1 LDAGTATLYA
11 GDKNLLRQYL
21 ANRAAAN
28 SPEEALKM
36 QKLGLEVK
44 NLQNP
49 TTDDIREYQFYKR
62 DEEAAGRKPLLFND
76 WRIQGKRAGA
86 TNISDIGNTK
96 GETTYDQ
103 TVGKNLGEKTVSI
116 MDSGMQAANKI
127 GTLQLLKESLG
138 NVYQGAGGT
147 AYQSLRRLGQSM
159 GFDVQNVGDG
169 DLAQSISRQM
179 ALQLRDPSQGG
190 GMPGALSNS
199 DREFLLSMVPNLSKT
214 PEGNAQIIDY
224 MIQLQQRNQTV
235 AQMARTYM
243 ARNNGRLD
251 YRFFGD
257 LDNWTK
263 ANPLFPQAQDDQE
276 RQYLDRQYRNG
287 STGDSGPSR
296 VRNPATP
303 GVNAPV
309 RAVNPK
315 TGQRLELQNGK
326 WVPVQ

>member
-1 LDAGTATLYA
+1 
-11 GDKNLLRQYL
+11 
-21 ANRAAAN
+21 
-28 SPEEALKM
+28 M
-36 QKLGLEVK
+36 QKLGLEVDA
-44 NLQNP
+44 LRNP
-49 TTDDIREYQFYKR
+49 TTDDIREYQFAKKNGGYSGSFQNWML
-62 DEEAAGRKPLLFND
+62 EN
-76 WRIQGKRAGA
+76 KRAGA

-96 GETTYDQ
+96 GDTTYDQ

-138 NVYQGAGGT
+138 NVYQGTGGT
-147 AYQSLRRLGQSM
+147 SYQSLRRLGQSM

-179 ALQLRDPSQGG
+179 ALQLRDPSNGA
-190 GMPGALSNS
+190 GMPGNLSNS

-214 PEGNAQIIDY
+214 PEGNAQIIDM
-224 MIQLQQRNQTV
+224 MIKLQQRNQAV
-235 AQMARTYM
+235 AQMAREYM

-257 LDNWTK
+257 LDNWTR
-263 ANPLFPQAQDDQE
+263 ANPLFPQAQDNQE
-276 RQYLDRQYRNG
+276 RQYLDQQYRSG

-303 GVNAPV
+303 GANAPV

-315 TGQRLELQNGK
+315 TGQRLELRNGK